1 MNLGRKRTDL
11 IDPPGMPD
19 VPDVTYPSFCL
30 NDDVAKEFIEAH
42 EINLGKEFEATVKL
56 KVTGVRKDE
65 YGQSVTFDVFEL
77 NTDGESS
84 SKEEGG
90 EEKNDKMKSKKPAIN
105 ALLGD
110 D

>member
-11 IDPPGMPD
+11 SDSPGIPDMPD
-19 VPDVTYPSFCL
+19 VAYPSICL

-42 EINLGKEFEATVKL
+42 EIDLGKEFEATVKL

-65 YGQSVTFDVFEL
+65 YGQSFDVIEL